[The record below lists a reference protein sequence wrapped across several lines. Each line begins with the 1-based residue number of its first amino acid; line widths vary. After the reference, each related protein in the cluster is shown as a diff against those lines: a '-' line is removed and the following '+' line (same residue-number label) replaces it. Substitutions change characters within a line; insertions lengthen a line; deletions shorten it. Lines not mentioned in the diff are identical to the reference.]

1 MGSKLKPGAFDCY
14 ANAAPDE
21 PMFVLLARDKHAP
34 TLVRAWADLR
44 EKEGEDPAK
53 VKEARDC
60 ADAMAN
66 YRAVTL
72 RRRYDMACV
81 LSENLKIAV
90 DEAEAI
96 LKAVGD
102 NSSNARDI
110 AVLAKL
116 SKTNWRDVLDLVLRF
131 EHKAS

>member
-1 MGSKLKPGAFDCY
+1 MK
-14 ANAAPDE
+14 
-21 PMFVLLARDKHAP
+21 
-34 TLVRAWADLR
+34 
-44 EKEGEDPAK
+44 
-53 VKEARDC
+53 
-60 ADAMAN
+60 
-66 YRAVTL
+66 L
-72 RRRYDMACV
+72 RRFRLHNIRPFGDIE
-81 LSENLKIAV
+81 LDLENLKIAV